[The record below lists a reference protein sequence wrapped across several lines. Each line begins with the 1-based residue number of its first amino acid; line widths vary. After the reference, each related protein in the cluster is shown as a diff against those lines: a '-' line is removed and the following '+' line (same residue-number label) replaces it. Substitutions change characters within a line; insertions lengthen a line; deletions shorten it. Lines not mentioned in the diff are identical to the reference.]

1 MRAPLPPAAAPAERR
16 RSQLRSLRVLAAAW
30 IAGLLL
36 PAPPSG
42 AQDPPRPGNLTECQ
56 NWYDEEGFGSCAQL
70 FDYGYTC
77 DDFAPGTDY
86 AACARR
92 PRAPAQQSCAD
103 PSDTLAAALGWAVC
117 DASCNF
123 GPCCAYANGTMPDG
137 EPGPCRPVDR
147 VARLC
152 A

>member
-1 MRAPLPPAAAPAERR
+1 MRAPPLPAPAPAARR

-30 IAGLLL
+30 IAALLL

-77 DDFAPGTDY
+77 EDFAPGTDY

-92 PRAPAQQSCAD
+92 SRPPSRAPRRS
-103 PSDTLAAALGWAVC
+103 S
-117 DASCNF
+117 
-123 GPCCAYANGTMPDG
+123 
-137 EPGPCRPVDR
+137 
-147 VARLC
+147 
-152 A
+152 

>member
-1 MRAPLPPAAAPAERR
+1 MRAPPLPAVAPAARR

-30 IAGLLL
+30 IAALLL

-92 PRAPAQQSCAD
+92 PRAPAQQSSAPILLTPGCC
-103 PSDTLAAALGWAVC
+103 SGLG
-117 DASCNF
+117 SLRR
-123 GPCCAYANGTMPDG
+123 
-137 EPGPCRPVDR
+137 E
-147 VARLC
+147 L
-152 A
+152 

>member
-1 MRAPLPPAAAPAERR
+1 MRAPPLPAAAAPAARR

-30 IAGLLL
+30 IAALLL

-77 DDFAPGTDY
+77 EDFAPGTDY

-92 PRAPAQQSCAD
+92 SRPPSRAP
-103 PSDTLAAALGWAVC
+103 
-117 DASCNF
+117 
-123 GPCCAYANGTMPDG
+123 
-137 EPGPCRPVDR
+137 R
-147 VARLC
+147 
-152 A
+152 